1 VILSFRLQE
10 LQCENICR
18 KINDLLQKE
27 KPDPDKYY
35 LVVRLNEVI
44 NSSEN
49 LLPKITQAELP
60 SDQEQ
65 H

>member
-1 VILSFRLQE
+1 MILSFRLQE